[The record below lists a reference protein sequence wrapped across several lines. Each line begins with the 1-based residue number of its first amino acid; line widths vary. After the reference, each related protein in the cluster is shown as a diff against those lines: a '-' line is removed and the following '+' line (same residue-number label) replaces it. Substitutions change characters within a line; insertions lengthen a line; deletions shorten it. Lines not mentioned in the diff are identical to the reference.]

1 MKNILKIS
9 ACFIASLFIVG
20 CSDDEPEY
28 SNTPELEFVSIS
40 PSSITE
46 FQEEVAITIK
56 YRDGDGD
63 LGENDPDVKNL
74 YVTDQR
80 NGVKYSYRVPE
91 LSPSGSVIAIE
102 GNLEIDMNSLSVVG
116 SGTSESAIF
125 DVYIVDRA
133 GNQSNVIT
141 TSAVTVSK

>member
-1 MKNILKIS
+1 MNNILKIS
-9 ACFIASLFIVG
+9 TCILGSLFLTS
-20 CSDDEPEY
+20 CSEDEPEY
-28 SNTPELEFVSIS
+28 GNTPEIEFVSIT

-80 NGVKYSYRVPE
+80 NAVKYSFRVPE
-91 LSPSGSVIAIE
+91 LAPAGSEIAIE

-116 SGTSESAIF
+116 TGTSESAVF

-133 GNQSNVIT
+133 GNQSNVVT
-141 TSAVTVSK
+141 TTAVVVSK